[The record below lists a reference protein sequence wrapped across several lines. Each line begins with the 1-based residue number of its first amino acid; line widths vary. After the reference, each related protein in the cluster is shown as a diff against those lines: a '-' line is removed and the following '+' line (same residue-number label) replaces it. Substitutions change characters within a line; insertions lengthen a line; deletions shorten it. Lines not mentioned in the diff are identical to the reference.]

1 MINHLTPKAEAV
13 LDLAL
18 ETAKELGHTYIGSE
32 HLLIAL
38 CGVEDAIA
46 SKILDS
52 RGIQKHA
59 VQATVVETTGR
70 GDRTLLTP
78 ADMTPKVRKIIEG
91 AAVEAMKVGQTRIGS
106 EHILLALI
114 NERACVGVHILEMM
128 QAPIGELRNDIQS
141 FLSLSG
147 KAQHAALELSNTTP
161 PPSKSTASQSAKA
174 STLQAYGRDLTAM
187 AARGELDPMIGR
199 EEEIERLIQ
208 ILSRRQKNNPCLI
221 GEPGVGKTAVVE
233 GLASLIVSG
242 QIPEHLK
249 SKRIISLDIAS
260 LLAGAKY
267 RGEFEERFKN
277 VIAETKDNPNNILFI
292 DEIHVIVGAGAAE
305 GAIDAANI
313 IKPALARGEMQ
324 VIGATTISEYKRY
337 IEKDAALERRFQSVT
352 VQQPSENESILILMG
367 LRERYEAHH
376 GIRISDDAI
385 RASVGLSVRYLPDR
399 FLPDKALDL
408 LDEAASHLRIKA
420 QQKPEEVRLIE
431 QKLKRVSNEKEHA
444 ILSQDF
450 ERAASLRDKCRSYE
464 SQLQE
469 YSRVNEAPDAL
480 RSITLERSHI
490 ADVVTQWTGIP
501 VSELLSEEG
510 EKLLSL
516 EQQLSQRVI
525 GQQAAICAV
534 SQAIRRSRTGLK
546 DPDRPIGSF
555 LFLGGSGVG
564 KTELSLALA
573 QAMFGTSDAL
583 IRLDMSEYM
592 EKHSVSRMIGSPP
605 GYVGFEEGGQL
616 TEKIRRRPY
625 SVILFDEIEK
635 AHPDVCNLLLQ
646 VLEDGCLTDAQGR
659 RVDFRNTVLILTSNV
674 GSPSSGKGRTPGFS
688 TLSDELS
695 RRLADDEHRQSQLKQ
710 AFRPEFL
717 NRLDAILTFSPL
729 SEEDLIKIAQR
740 MLEDCQARLKE
751 MHITL
756 RFHPQVAREL
766 ARQGYDPTMG
776 ARPLRRLVTQ
786 SIEDM
791 LANEMLKGTL
801 RSMDTADILWEDG
814 AFHCRVLPVS
824 PPVLSPAPPSPSL
837 PAGTN

>member
-1 MINHLTPKAEAV
+1 M
-13 LDLAL
+13 
-18 ETAKELGHTYIGSE
+18 
-32 HLLIAL
+32 
-38 CGVEDAIA
+38 
-46 SKILDS
+46 
-52 RGIQKHA
+52 
-59 VQATVVETTGR
+59 
-70 GDRTLLTP
+70 
-78 ADMTPKVRKIIEG
+78 
-91 AAVEAMKVGQTRIGS
+91 GQTRIGS

-114 NERACVGVHILEMM
+114 NERSCVAVHILELL
-128 QAPIGELRNDIQS
+128 QAPLGDLRSDIQS

-147 KAQHAALELSNTTP
+147 KAQHAALTLSDT
-161 PPSKSTASQSAKA
+161 SQTAKGASPQGTRS
-174 STLQAYGRDLTAM
+174 STLQSYGRDLTAM
-187 AARGELDPMIGR
+187 AAKGELDPMIGR
-199 EEEIERLIQ
+199 EDEIERLIQ

-233 GLASLIVSG
+233 GLASLIISG
-242 QIPEHLK
+242 QTPEHLK

-277 VIAETKDNPNNILFI
+277 VIAEAKDDPNNILFI

-324 VIGATTISEYKRY
+324 VIGATTLAEYKRY
-337 IEKDAALERRFQSVT
+337 IEKDAALERRFQPVT

-367 LRERYEAHH
+367 LREKYEAHH
-376 GIRISDDAI
+376 GIGISDDAI
-385 RASVGLSVRYLPDR
+385 RAAVELSVRYLPDR

-408 LDEAASHLRIKA
+408 LDEAASRLRIKL
-420 QQKPEEVRLIE
+420 QQKPEEIRLIE
-431 QKLKRVSNEKEHA
+431 QNLKKVNSEKERA

-450 ERAASLRDKCRSYE
+450 ERAASLRDTCRSYE
-464 SQLQE
+464 SRLQE
-469 YSRVNEAPDAL
+469 YAKTNEALGKSDYV
-480 RSITLERSHI
+480 SLERSHI

-501 VSELLSEEG
+501 VSELLSEES

-525 GQQAAICAV
+525 GQEQAIAAL

-555 LFLGGSGVG
+555 LFLGGNGVG

-573 QAMFGTSDAL
+573 EAMFGTPNAL

-625 SVILFDEIEK
+625 AVVLFDEIEK
-635 AHPDVCNLLLQ
+635 AHPDVSNLLLQ
-646 VLEDGCLTDAQGR
+646 VLEDGALTDAQGR

-674 GSPSSGKGRTPGFS
+674 GSPSVGKGRTPGFS
-688 TLSDELS
+688 TLTDEQAKL
-695 RRLADDEHRQSQLKQ
+695 LADDEHRRSQLKQ

-729 SEEDLIKIAQR
+729 SQEHLVRIAER
-740 MLEDCQARLKE
+740 MLEECQARLKE

-756 RFHPQVAREL
+756 RFCEGVAREL
-766 ARQGYDPTMG
+766 AKRGYDPSMG

-791 LANEMLKGTL
+791 LANEMLKGNL
-801 RSMDTADILWEDG
+801 RSTDTAEVFFEDG
-814 AFHCRVLPVS
+814 SFGVRSVAPAPLE
-824 PPVLSPAPPSPSL
+824 LSPAAPSAAL
-837 PAGTN
+837 PASTK